1 MGSPTSVT
9 TEDPGPPRPPGRAGP
24 RGTPTAALGVAAP
37 RRVHDDYDY
46 DDNDDV
52 VGRRGRGPQ
61 RPSEAPP
68 TGMLLPG
75 VLSELAF
82 YYGACC
88 LYPHLPPRRGKEG

>member
-1 MGSPTSVT
+1 MGNPTSVT
-9 TEDPGPPRPPGRAGP
+9 TEDPGPPRPPGRAGS
-24 RGTPTAALGVAAP
+24 RGTPTAALGGAAP
-37 RRVHDDYDY
+37 
-46 DDNDDV
+46 
-52 VGRRGRGPQ
+52 RRGRGPQ